1 MEFVFDLCV
10 RILVGIAELTG
21 LTYEQ
26 VNVLIFVVLLP
37 LILTGLVARTVW
49 LERRLAE
56 VGEARAVTLPAAQ
69 IIFWAGVLIASAALL
84 W

>member
-37 LILTGLVARTVW
+37 LVLIGLVGRTVW

-56 VGEARAVTLPAAQ
+56 MGEARTLTLPAAQ
-69 IIFWAGVLIASAALL
+69 VIFWAAVLITSVALL